1 MMVVGLK
8 GNISAPD
15 KLCVQT
21 KDRHIQHHL
30 KCCLNT
36 WTCWVVAQGPHAN
49 LWMMCMACF

>member
-36 WTCWVVAQGPHAN
+36 WSCWVVAQGPHAN